1 METMWGDHYASAHF
15 MNAIPEPWQDKWL
28 FQVLT
33 GRKQKALGLPQ
44 YLFVSNY
51 SMLSPPED
59 IWQQQ

>member
-1 METMWGDHYASAHF
+1 MD
-15 MNAIPEPWQDKWL
+15 AIPEPWQDKWL

-33 GRKQKALGLPQ
+33 GRKQKALGLPR
-44 YLFVSNY
+44 YLFVSNP